1 MQQRSH
7 RVGFWQIVGTFI
19 TLMFIIE
26 ILLLAVTGEGL
37 GEYLSGETSFIQD
50 IIVTK
55 IGNMSVP
62 VFWVSVIT
70 SIIVVSFI
78 LSSIF
83 VQSMGYHKK

>member
-1 MQQRSH
+1 
-7 RVGFWQIVGTFI
+7 
-19 TLMFIIE
+19 MFIIE